1 MKNNVTLTCPNEAC
15 KKVITKPLKTI
26 NRQQSSKE
34 PYYACPYCLTEITFS
49 ETEND
54 DAPEKPDAEVAVS
67 EETPS
72 LNLEKSSDC
81 KHYFGYM
88 NEKEHKQ
95 QMPEECM
102 LCPQIID
109 CMSKTNASANAKTQ
123 VQD

>member
-54 DAPEKPDAEVAVS
+54 DVPEKPEGAVPEGTAS
-67 EETPS
+67 Q
-72 LNLEKSSDC
+72 NLEKSSDC

-88 NEKEHKQ
+88 SEKEHKQ

-102 LCPQIID
+102 LCSQIID
-109 CMSKTNASANAKTQ
+109 CMSKRNAPADAKTQ
-123 VQD
+123 G